1 MTETIVR
8 HLKGTAGAGR
18 FAAHT
23 SPESPITLTDID
35 WARKV
40 TGTTATSDP
49 RYEEVMSQVF
59 AAASTSVD
67 PGWVPPVDPRVP
79 ATAVFDVPVPAQV
92 DGGGGLVSGGPDDLG
107 MYAFTGQG
115 SCEPYRLHLHHM
127 TFTDPDNQPATE
139 HYAAALD
146 FIAAEN
152 RRDALCGFFR
162 SRASSAE
169 DGADA
174 ADALL
179 ASVDRAEP
187 QQPGVIE
194 SLDELEDATRAVT
207 AARGAGMDKH
217 SGTMTGLNE
226 KAMRAGQA
234 LATNLGYVQAVE
246 EDD

>member
-8 HLKGTAGAGR
+8 HLKGTLGAGR

-23 SPESPITLTDID
+23 SPESPISLTDID

-40 TGTTATSDP
+40 TGTTAASDP
-49 RYEEVMSQVF
+49 RYDEVMSQVF

-67 PGWVPPVDPRVP
+67 PGWAAPAVPRVP
-79 ATAVFDVPVPAQV
+79 AAVVFDVPAPCTV
-92 DGGGGLVSGGPDDLG
+92 DGDGGRVSGGPDDLG
-107 MYAFTGQG
+107 MYAFTEHG
-115 SCEPYRLHLHHM
+115 SCEPYRLHLHHL

-139 HYAAALD
+139 HYAAALA

-152 RRDALCGFFR
+152 HRDAMCSFFR
-162 SRASSAE
+162 SRAHSAE

-179 ASVDRAEP
+179 ASVDRAKP
-187 QQPGVIE
+187 QPSGVVA
-194 SLDELEDATRAVT
+194 SLDELEDATRAVMS
-207 AARGAGMDKH
+207 ARGAGVDRY
-217 SGTMTGLNE
+217 SDTMTRLNE

-234 LATNLGYVQAVE
+234 LAGDLGYVQAPE
-246 EDD
+246 SDD